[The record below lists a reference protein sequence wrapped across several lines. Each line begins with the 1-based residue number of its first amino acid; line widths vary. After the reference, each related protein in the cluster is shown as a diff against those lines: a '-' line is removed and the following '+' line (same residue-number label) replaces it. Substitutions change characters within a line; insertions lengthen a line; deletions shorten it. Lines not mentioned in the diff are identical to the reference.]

1 MDKLRI
7 FAYTGN
13 RPYSHGDALA
23 APMSAQEAKQ
33 ILHRARKRLR
43 PLQERLYAE
52 NREAVLAVFQAMD
65 AAGKDSVIRHVF
77 SGLNPQG
84 IDVVSFKQPSD
95 EEMDHDYLW
104 RCFRHLPERGK
115 ICVFNRSYYE
125 EVLVGRVHA
134 LYRSQSLPERCMYPD
149 LIARRYRQIRDFE
162 QYLWENGIRVV
173 KFYLALSR
181 DEQKRRF
188 LRRLEQPHKNWKFSE
203 SDIRERAYWDE
214 YQTAY
219 QDAINATAA
228 RNAPWYVIPADDKP
242 TAHAYTAQIM
252 ADVLEDIHPQFP
264 AVSPE
269 RAALLAQYRAQL
281 ELE

>member
-1 MDKLRI
+1 
-7 FAYTGN
+7 
-13 RPYSHGDALA
+13 
-23 APMSAQEAKQ
+23 
-33 ILHRARKRLR
+33 
-43 PLQERLYAE
+43 
-52 NREAVLAVFQAMD
+52 
-65 AAGKDSVIRHVF
+65 
-77 SGLNPQG
+77 
-84 IDVVSFKQPSD
+84 
-95 EEMDHDYLW
+95 
-104 RCFRHLPERGK
+104 
-115 ICVFNRSYYE
+115 
-125 EVLVGRVHA
+125 
-134 LYRSQSLPERCMYPD
+134 MYPD

-173 KFYLALSR
+173 KFHLALSR